1 MTFCAQLEQH
11 THHFPVSPTPFL
23 TISSFLLL
31 LNFLKHGLLPL
42 LLIGLFLGLPGH
54 LQAQRRPV
62 PNPKA
67 KAGAPA
73 KRSDFFRL
81 KSPTIRYVRPD
92 TTILIETEELPDD
105 ASDAAKS
112 IFFNPAKKL
121 SIVSEDTSSLNE
133 GEQRIVEVKEEVKID
148 SSWIQVAGYYAIWD
162 THNIN
167 PYRVDGRRIRDTLNL
182 KLTEPEK
189 QRYAKMPLVK
199 TPMTSDFGFRGYRWH
214 YGVDLDLETGDSVK
228 AAFDGVVRIS
238 KWDGSGYGNYL
249 LVRHYNGIETLYGHL
264 QKALVAPGTFVKA
277 GQMIGYGGS
286 TGRSTGSHLHFEV
299 RYEGNPI
306 DPERMYDFPDYRLI
320 KDNFQITSALFNYYS
335 KSLKY
340 RGGSVPG
347 AATRSSSRGRP
358 TAARRVVTHKVRSG
372 DTLSEIA
379 DKYGV
384 SQAQLRRLNGGTAV
398 LRIGRSLRVK

>member
-1 MTFCAQLEQH
+1 MH
-11 THHFPVSPTPFL
+11 
-23 TISSFLLL
+23 L
-31 LNFLKHGLLPL
+31 LNFVKHWLLPL
-42 LLIGLFLGLPGH
+42 LLIGLFIGLPGQLH
-54 LQAQRRPV
+54 AQRRPV
-62 PNPKA
+62 PKPKPGTT
-67 KAGAPA
+67 K
-73 KRSDFFRL
+73 KRSDFFRI
-81 KSPTIRYVRPD
+81 KSPIIRYVRPD
-92 TTILIETEELPDD
+92 TTILIETQELPDD
-105 ASDAAKS
+105 GSDAAKS

-133 GEQRIVEVKEEVKID
+133 GGQHIVEVKEQVKID

-167 PYRVDGRRIRDTLNL
+167 PYRVDGRRIKDTLNL
-182 KLTEPEK
+182 KLTEPER
-189 QRYAKMPLVK
+189 QRFAKMPLVK
-199 TPMTSDFGFRGYRWH
+199 TPMTSDFGFRGSRWH

-249 LVRHYNGIETLYGHL
+249 LVRHYNGIETLYGHM
-264 QKALVAPGTFVKA
+264 QKALVTPGTFVKA
-277 GQMIGYGGS
+277 GQLIGWGGS
-286 TGRSTGSHLHFEV
+286 TGRSSGSHLHFEV

-335 KSLKY
+335 RSLKY

-347 AATRSSSRGRP
+347 AATRSSSSRSQP
-358 TAARRVVTHKVRSG
+358 SAARRVVTHKIRSG

>member
-1 MTFCAQLEQH
+1 M
-11 THHFPVSPTPFL
+11 
-23 TISSFLLL
+23 LL
-31 LNFLKHGLLPL
+31 LNFLKHWLLPL

-67 KAGAPA
+67 KAGAPT

-277 GQMIGYGGS
+277 GQLIGYGGS

-347 AATRSSSRGRP
+347 AATRSSSSRGRP